1 MAFDKNKPKILKLD
15 EAFNTI
21 AGLSQDLRDQAYK
34 LDIVRSKQNLNKAFS
49 PLALGLG
56 TLSTGSYI
64 VLSRMNLNPGL
75 VHLIS
80 SIILFG
86 IGLKLKLITSP
97 FGNLI
102 EKPLKFALVDL
113 NDNNKI
119 LTKVDL
125 LNIGVDLPDPIKFY
139 DLGKSDLEF
148 KISSPKRPE
157 TKAGTSDFI
166 EKKTENAGKADE
178 KNIYTWNNKKSSEY
192 ALIFDQESQQ
202 TINEIIRIYEKPNV
216 KEHFQRYALLY
227 VSGGIAGGA
236 AMVEKPIAKA
246 LQPAKQ
252 PAQSRGIIPSDLS
265 DITPMPKKKT
275 PSRQQ
280 LIERLKK

>member
-15 EAFNTI
+15 QTFNTI

-34 LDIVRSKQNLNKAFS
+34 LDIVRSKQNLNKTISPFVMSLGVGGLFS
-49 PLALGLG
+49 YPFLL
-56 TLSTGSYI
+56 
-64 VLSRMNLNPGL
+64 RNNLNPGL
-75 VHLIS
+75 IHLIS
-80 SIILFG
+80 SMILFG
-86 IGLKLKLITSP
+86 IGMKLKLITSP

-119 LTKVDL
+119 LTKTDL
-125 LNIGVDLPDPIKFY
+125 LSIGVDLPDPIKFY
-139 DLGKSDLEF
+139 DLGKSDLEL
-148 KISSPKRPE
+148 KISAPQRPE
-157 TKAGTSDFI
+157 TKTGTSDFI
-166 EKKTENAGKADE
+166 KKETTDAGKPEE

-216 KEHFQRYALLY
+216 KEHFQRYGLLY
-227 VSGGIAGGA
+227 FTGA
-236 AMVEKPIAKA
+236 VTGLAPMVEKPVTKA

-252 PAQSRGIIPSDLS
+252 PAQSREIIPSNLS

>member
-119 LTKVDL
+119 LTKADL

-166 EKKTENAGKADE
+166 KKNTENAGKEDE

-216 KEHFQRYALLY
+216 REHFHRYGLLY
-227 VSGGIAGGA
+227 FTGA
-236 AMVEKPIAKA
+236 VTGLAPMVEKPITKA

>member
-15 EAFNTI
+15 QAFNTI

-34 LDIVRSKQNLNKAFS
+34 LDIARSKQNINKSFS

-75 VHLIS
+75 IHLIS

-113 NDNNKI
+113 NNNKI
-119 LTKVDL
+119 LTQADL
-125 LNIGVDLPDPIKFY
+125 LSIGVDLPDPIKFY

-148 KISSPKRPE
+148 KISSPKTPE
-157 TKAGTSDFI
+157 TTSGTSDFI
-166 EKKTENAGKADE
+166 QKKTENAGKADE
-178 KNIYTWNNKKSSEY
+178 KNIYTWNNQKPSEF
-192 ALIFDQESQQ
+192 ALIFDQESQK
-202 TINEIIRIYEKPNV
+202 TINEIIRIYEKPSV
-216 KEHFQRYALLY
+216 KEHFKRYALLY
-227 VSGGIAGGA
+227 GSLGISGLA
-236 AMVEKPIAKA
+236 ALAEKPVAK
-246 LQPAKQ
+246 LMQPGKK
-252 PAQSRGIIPSDLS
+252 PDKSGDIIPSDVS
-265 DITPMPKKKT
+265 DLTPSPKKKI